1 MFYAA
6 ANQWGDVAD
15 ARKMMKRKNVK
26 KDPEFS
32 RIDVKNKLH
41 FFFVVDDRTHP
52 ETDIIYRKVEEM
64 MKRIREEGY
73 VPETEFVLLDVEEE
87 ERARAVSIL
96 PVNIACGDCHNAIK

>member
-1 MFYAA
+1 M
-6 ANQWGDVAD
+6 
-15 ARKMMKRKNVK
+15 
-26 KDPEFS
+26 
-32 RIDVKNKLH
+32 
-41 FFFVVDDRTHP
+41 VDDRTYP

-96 PVNIACGDCHNAIK
+96 PQ

>member
-41 FFFVVDDRTHP
+41 FF
-52 ETDIIYRKVEEM
+52 
-64 MKRIREEGY
+64 
-73 VPETEFVLLDVEEE
+73 
-87 ERARAVSIL
+87 
-96 PVNIACGDCHNAIK
+96 CGG